1 MDNDEEDYVF
11 YGTPI
16 EREEDLTSRKKK
28 ATAEASGQL
37 RTLVPWKQEVRDE
50 EGRRRFHGA
59 FTGGY
64 SAGYYNTVGSKEG
77 WTPQTFTSSRNNRAQ
92 VAQQNILN
100 FMDDEEKAELD
111 GNALGTS
118 MQFDTFGFTAA
129 EFARKQSEKEQQKR
143 PSIIPGPAPDELVVP
158 TNNAI
163 GVKLLKKMGWRHGRA
178 IRDSLSK
185 SSYGDAL
192 GEARDSFMSISPKST
207 PKQLDGMYSSS
218 DQSEKLINKPLDSD
232 DLNPQSTPMYTFHLK
247 QDQYGLGYDP
257 YKSAPEFRE
266 MKRSRLSGIKE
277 SGNKKIQSLSHSIF
291 ASRSERIGPGFGIGA
306 LEELDAED
314 EDVYTSGYNFEE
326 TYIQEIEEPT
336 SQLKL
341 EYKKESKKEMDTLPG
356 FKMSSTSNYKQER
369 FEAPAVPRNFASH
382 HIFPSPLD
390 VSIKTIGPPP
400 PEISPPQDDN
410 LRILIDGVATLVARC
425 GKLFED
431 LSREKNQSNPLF
443 AFLSGGDGFDYY
455 SRKLWEERHKCIDQ
469 NKQPFAG
476 KTAIVAQKMTAEHRG
491 RILGEKPLERSSKD
505 TSLPLAGADIQL
517 GLNLTDTFIKPR
529 SMNEV
534 SDVSKP
540 FGDEP
545 AKQERFEQF
554 FKDKY
559 QGGIRTKDSGGS
571 SNMSEAARAR
581 ERLEFETAAEAI
593 QKGKSG
599 KEFEGSNQNLL
610 PYLGS
615 VQFTSGGQ
623 EQIEAGQSMENIMK
637 KLYPRRE
644 EFQWRP
650 AAILC
655 KRFDLID
662 PYMGKPPPAPRTK
675 SKLESLLF
683 MPISVEA
690 EKSDVDAVGDDS
702 LTGDQSGVE
711 KLGNGEDD
719 GSNVNVQTQ
728 KIDRPVDLYKAIFS
742 DDSDAEEENSNV
754 NLVENSVTN
763 PEAANS
769 TLNRLIAGDF
779 LESLGK
785 ELGLV
790 VPPDLPFPE
799 SKSRTQSSTQ
809 KKTDMGDMN
818 MPSYYSSSSIN
829 TTPKATQ
836 NETAQPNEGRSKSSG
851 KGNNSETRNVGLE
864 VEKRKHRLHR
874 SNNTSSED
882 EKKKKKSKK
891 KHSRRRH
898 RSIDYSDSSSAEDS
912 SSDEYRRGEH
922 SRSKRSSK
930 GGSSNKRT
938 HSKSH
943 KRRRDDND
951 SPRSRSSQHRAEK
964 GWTRG
969 EEERKKH

>member
-16 EREEDLTSRKKK
+16 EREEELTSRKKK

-59 FTGGY
+59 FTGGF

-77 WTPQTFTSSRNNRAQ
+77 WTPQSFTSSRKNRAQ
-92 VAQQNILN
+92 ISQQNILN

-111 GNALGTS
+111 GHSLGTS

-129 EFARKQSEKEQQKR
+129 EFARKQVEKEQQKR

-158 TNNAI
+158 TNNSI
-163 GVKLLKKMGWRHGRA
+163 GVKLLMKMGWLHGRT
-178 IRDSLSK
+178 IKDSLSK
-185 SSYGDAL
+185 SSYDARGDAPEPL
-192 GEARDSFMSISPKST
+192 LVTSPKSST
-207 PKQLDGMYSSS
+207 KQLDSMHSSS
-218 DQSEKLINKPLDSD
+218 DKPAKLSNKPLDND
-232 DLNPQSTPMYTFHLK
+232 GRNPQSTLMHLFHLK

-266 MKRSRLSGIKE
+266 IKRSRLSGLKE
-277 SGNKKIQSLSHSIF
+277 SGNKKTQPLNHSIF

-314 EDVYTSGYNFEE
+314 EDVYSSGYNFEE

-336 SQLKL
+336 SQLRL
-341 EYKKESKKEMDTLPG
+341 EYKKDSKKEIDTLPG
-356 FKMSSTSNYKQER
+356 FKVASASNYKQER
-369 FEAPAVPRNFASH
+369 FEAPVVPRNFASH
-382 HIFPSPLD
+382 HVFPGPLD
-390 VSIKTIGPPP
+390 VSIKIIGPPP

-431 LSREKNQSNPLF
+431 LSREKNQYNPLF
-443 AFLSGGDGFDYY
+443 AFLSGGDGSDYY
-455 SRKLWEERHKCIDQ
+455 SRKLWEERRKCIDQ
-469 NKQPFAG
+469 NKQPFVG
-476 KTAIVAQKMTAEHRG
+476 KTGIVAQKMTAEHRG

-517 GLNLTDTFIKPR
+517 GLNLTDTFTKPR

-540 FGDEP
+540 FADDP

-554 FKDKY
+554 LKDKF

-571 SNMSEAARAR
+571 SNMSEVARAR

-593 QKGKSG
+593 QKGKRG
-599 KEFEGSNQNLL
+599 NEFEVLNQKL
-610 PYLGS
+610 PLSLGT

-623 EQIEAGQSMENIMK
+623 EIEAGQSKENIMK

-650 AAILC
+650 SAILC

-662 PYMGKPPPAPRTK
+662 PYMGKPPPAPRVK
-675 SKLESLLF
+675 SKMDSLLF

-690 EKSDVDAVGDDS
+690 EKSEATAAVGDDS

-711 KLGNGEDD
+711 ELRGEAD

-728 KIDRPVDLYKAIFS
+728 KVDRPVDLYKAIFS
-742 DDSDAEEENSNV
+742 DDSDVEEENSNV
-754 NLVENSVTN
+754 DVVENSGPN

-790 VPPDLPFPE
+790 VPPDQPFPE
-799 SKSRTQSSTQ
+799 TKSRTQSSTSQ
-809 KKTDMGDMN
+809 KLTQKRTDIGDIN
-818 MPSYYSSSSIN
+818 RPSYYTSSIN
-829 TTPKATQ
+829 TTPRAATQ
-836 NETAQPNEGRSKSSG
+836 NETPQPYGR
-851 KGNNSETRNVGLE
+851 GNNETRNVGLE
-864 VEKRKHRLHR
+864 DEKRKHKQHR
-874 SNNTSSED
+874 NNSTSPED
-882 EKKKKKSKK
+882 ERRKNRK

-898 RSIDYSDSSSAEDS
+898 RSRDESNSSDEEDS
-912 SSDEYRRGEH
+912 SSDED
-922 SRSKRSSK
+922 SRSKRSKS
-930 GGSSNKRT
+930 GSSSKRT
-938 HSKSH
+938 HSKRH
-943 KRRRDDND
+943 KQQRRRDEDDD
-951 SPRSRSSQHRAEK
+951 SPRRRSEKSR
-964 GWTRG
+964 TRR
-969 EEERKKH
+969 EERKRH